1 LRAAD
6 LFCGAGGT
14 STGAEI
20 RQQRLAAGGQG
31 HLPDHRRGGIE
42 RKIMG
47 DKSKIEWTEATWNP
61 VTGCDK
67 VSAGCLHC
75 YAETMA
81 KRLQAMGQANYSAGF
96 KVRTHEPMLRVPIQ
110 WTRPR
115 TIFVNSMSDLFH
127 PAVPFAFIDRVY
139 AIMAMCGRHTFQVLT
154 KRPERAVEYY
164 ATFDADCN
172 TVSGSDGGFRLGCAA
187 GELLDGAW
195 IHGPGKPYR
204 KMIEQFICDT
214 HDLDDEDEDYEA
226 QPVPWPLPNVWVGTS
241 IENQP
246 MAERRMPELVK
257 IPAAVRFVSFEPLL
271 GPVDVSPWLYKELDT
286 ESRNYLYD
294 GTGGH
299 PDLYPQAV
307 EKASRTNVLQWAI
320 VGGESGHGARP
331 MHPAWARSL
340 RDQMTR
346 AEIPFWFKQWGEWA
360 PASDIDQSQFFD
372 SPPESDPERTMPCK
386 VPQMVLQS
394 DGRDIGFQFPHG
406 AMTMYCCGKHRAG
419 RLLDGREWKELPK

>member
-1 LRAAD
+1 
-6 LFCGAGGT
+6 
-14 STGAEI
+14 
-20 RQQRLAAGGQG
+20 
-31 HLPDHRRGGIE
+31 
-42 RKIMG
+42 MG

-214 HDLDDEDEDYEA
+214 HD

-257 IPAAVRFVSFEPLL
+257 IPAVVRFVSFEPLL
-271 GPVDVSPWLYKELDT
+271 GPVDVSPWLYRELDT

-320 VGGESGHGARP
+320 VGGESGPDARA
-331 MHPAWARSL
+331 MHPAWARGL
-340 RDQMTR
+340 RDQMMR
-346 AEIPFWFKQWGEWA
+346 AEIPFYFKQWGEWA
-360 PASDIDQSQFFD
+360 PFELGDDPGTHHTGWVKPDALASYDYGPGEGCK
-372 SPPESDPERTMPCK
+372 SPLK
-386 VPQMVLQS
+386 LQA
-394 DGRDIGFQFPHG
+394 DGFAYMARV
-406 AMTMYCCGKHRAG
+406 GKKAAG
-419 RLLDGREWKELPK
+419 SLLDGREWKELPK